1 MSQQRDRKQDKSETE
16 HLKGIIREL
25 QKEVRSLTKRLKH
38 SLKREHLYEQLEPEP
53 APEPIEIKRRKSCD
67 KCFVGFYDEYEILD
81 KVIVTCDNDSC
92 GDRKRLK

>member
-1 MSQQRDRKQDKSETE
+1 
-16 HLKGIIREL
+16 
-25 QKEVRSLTKRLKH
+25 
-38 SLKREHLYEQLEPEP
+38 LYEQLEPEA

-67 KCFVGFYDEYEILD
+67 KCFVGFYDEYEIMD